1 MDFLKLQYAKDDDN
15 TDWDTSYEVFY
26 QRYITFS
33 PETPPPPHNFH
44 NAFIRK
50 STTLTLLQA
59 LRNGWM
65 IPLLCT
71 FK

>member
-44 NAFIRK
+44 NA
-50 STTLTLLQA
+50 S
-59 LRNGWM
+59 
-65 IPLLCT
+65 
-71 FK
+71 